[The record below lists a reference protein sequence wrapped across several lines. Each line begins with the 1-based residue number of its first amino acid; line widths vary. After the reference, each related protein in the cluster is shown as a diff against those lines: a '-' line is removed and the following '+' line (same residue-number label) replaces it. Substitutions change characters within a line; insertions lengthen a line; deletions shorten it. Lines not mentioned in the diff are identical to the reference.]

1 MTAAVDNGTGYCCF
15 FKKTKIKSLR
25 LSSDD
30 IDLTEAN
37 EKPQGSVSF
46 SITLSATDFAE
57 NEIDER
63 KELWEAEWWS
73 GGPEHGT

>member
-1 MTAAVDNGTGYCCF
+1 M
-15 FKKTKIKSLR
+15 
-25 LSSDD
+25 SSDD
-30 IDLTEAN
+30 IDLTEVN